1 MAIIGEVFDDF
12 VKDQI
17 QTRQKVYSARE
28 RTPEQLTYLN
38 NKNAFVRLISGVDIE
53 DAQILAKIGIPSSY
67 SGNILATN
75 FVLHAGTSAGTIVS
89 GLRSGVSQTT
99 NTIPN
104 PVNSAY
110 GIGGTEFG
118 LNPMMGITS
127 CEITSKN
134 RGSLREAKIQI
145 KAWNRIQFGI
155 IDALYLRLGFEMF
168 LEWGNVT
175 YLNNGG
181 TLETRN
187 MATLASEFLNPKKK
201 PLNPKNFAEDII
213 SKRKATSGNYDGM
226 LAKVKNFDWSFNADG
241 SYDITISLISLE
253 DVIESIKVNSTF
265 FPLSP
270 KGLSSDLIAKKSQ
283 EKAEE
288 LREKRLKAIEEG
300 EEAPSEDDESQEED
314 ADYVFTERFSND
326 LACYLYMVATA
337 KTQSKFQSLQ
347 SSALGTAAKTT
358 TDILSDIV
366 TIGTFGL
373 IGDLGS
379 EEFGEVEKG
388 DDFIAGTSDS
398 ANNPPIILPNNGD
411 WSAAAK
417 KLGLPFNAGSK
428 DLVYISYEG
437 APTFNGY
444 FIRLGWLLQYIRD
457 YIILYKTNDSG
468 TPEVPII
475 DVDYNTNTNVCFT
488 VENQISADPRV
499 CVIGNKRVLVDDTPY
514 TMYEG
519 LEAFYN
525 ESPVPHGKIM
535 NIYLS
540 FPFVVKTLA
549 DMVSNKE
556 DGVVNLYDYLT
567 ELITGVNN
575 AMGGINAFE
584 VVIDPETNTLRII
597 DNNPIPN
604 YEKLVGEKQPA
615 TFNIYGVGPNNTQGS
630 FIKDFSIKSEIT
642 NNLATSVSIGA
653 QNGGGAVDGTDGT
666 GIAQTNKGFKN
677 RVSPGTSGSPSSLD
691 KQTKALDTEEKY
703 KAQLSVYNAFVS
715 SQIDTLQPNAGTLI
729 GGIISVFVDD
739 DSEWDPKLFDTTKN
753 ILSTFLKHEIQKQ
766 AIEEKKATPL
776 GGFIPLNVSL
786 AMEGIGGIKLFQRF
800 NVEQKFLPLNYS
812 DSLDFLIKGVN
823 HKIDASGWTTTIE
836 SLSIPKSMLDTKA
849 INGLKILKPQAVQ
862 TPTLLP
868 LPPTA
873 EEGGNGSPIVEV
885 AGDGKSSPSGYDT
898 SKLILKT
905 RGGAKIKRVMIHHT
919 AGSDNTL
926 QCINGWVARQDNSLK
941 AGEVNCQYVIGRDLK
956 KNPKGV
962 VEQLYDDA
970 YWGYCNSTSGA
981 GNQEVG
987 IELSAYGFLTKN
999 AKGQWV
1005 TWANTIL
1012 PENET
1017 AQPVDAN
1024 LNPIK
1029 WQGYERYHR
1038 YTPEQ
1043 IAGLEKVLIDL
1054 CKRNPDINPVFDWNA
1069 CFGEK
1074 INYNQIK
1081 AYSGIFC
1088 HRKSIGKADAFP
1100 QRELVV
1106 MLQGL
1111 ASKIRGDVQTD
1122 KEVESRSKVNY
1133 YYQQIQDIL
1142 SLKDTYDGGKPLLK
1156 ATKGATDDEVD
1167 GIKRLNALFGI
1178 STSNGIDQ
1186 GSYGSSS
1193 WKNKL
1198 PVNNIPDETIK
1209 KDFIAAY
1216 DKITDQIDRKNN
1228 TFIVKGYRGL
1238 EFTLKTDY

>member
-1 MAIIGEVFDDF
+1 MAIIGEVFDEF
-12 VKDQI
+12 VNKQI
-17 QTRQKVYSARE
+17 QTRQKIYSARE
-28 RTPEQLTYLN
+28 RTTEQLTYLN
-38 NKNAFVRLISGVDIE
+38 NKNAFVRLVSGVDIE

-75 FVLHAGTSAGTIVS
+75 FILHAGTSAGTIVN
-89 GLRSGVSQTT
+89 GLRAGVTT
-99 NTIPN
+99 TVNTIPT

-110 GIGGTEFG
+110 GIGGNEFG

-127 CEITSKN
+127 CDITSKN
-134 RGSLREAKIQI
+134 RGSLREAKLQI

-181 TLETRN
+181 GVETRN

-201 PLNPKNFAEDII
+201 PLSPKTFADDILN
-213 SKRKATSGNYDGM
+213 KRKTTSGNYDGM

-241 SYDITISLISLE
+241 SYDITISLISLG

-265 FPLSP
+265 FPFSP
-270 KGLSSDLIAKKSQ
+270 KGLTSDLIAEKSK

-300 EEAPSEDDESQEED
+300 EEAPDEDDESQNED

-337 KTQSKFQSLQ
+337 KTQ
-347 SSALGTAAKTT
+347 AKTS
-358 TDILSDIV
+358 DLLSNLI
-366 TIGTFGL
+366 TIATFG
-373 IGDLGS
+373 IVGDL

-388 DDFIAGTSDS
+388 DDFVAGSNDNT
-398 ANNPPIILPNNGD
+398 NNPPVILPNDGS
-411 WSAAAK
+411 WTSAAK
-417 KLGLPFNAGSK
+417 NLGLPFKAGSK
-428 DLVYISYEG
+428 DLVYVSYEG

-444 FIRLGWLLQYIRD
+444 FIRLGWLLQYMKD
-457 YIILYKTNDSG
+457 YIILYKTDDGG
-468 TPEVPII
+468 TPSPEVPII
-475 DVDYNTNTNVCFT
+475 DIDYDVNTNVCFT
-488 VENQISADPRV
+488 TENQISADPRV
-499 CVIGNKRVLVDDTPY
+499 CLIGNKRVLIDDSPF

-519 LEAFYN
+519 LDAFYT
-525 ESPVPHGKIM
+525 ESPVPHGKTM

-567 ELITGVNN
+567 ELMTGVNS

-584 VVIDPETNTLRII
+584 VVIDPEINTLRII

-604 YEKLVGEKQPA
+604 YEKLVGEKPP
-615 TFNIYGVGPNNTQGS
+615 TIFNIYGVGPNNSQGS

-677 RVSPGTSGSPSSLD
+677 RVAPGTSGSPSSLD
-691 KQTKALDTEEKY
+691 KQTKSLDTEEKY
-703 KAQLSVYNAFVS
+703 KSQLAVYNSFLS
-715 SQIDTLQPNAGTLI
+715 SQVDTVAGIKLI
-729 GGIISVFVDD
+729 GGIVSLFVDD
-739 DSEWDPKLFDTTKN
+739 DSEWDPKLFDTTKS
-753 ILSTFLKHEIQKQ
+753 ILSVFLKHEIQKQ
-766 AIEEKKATPL
+766 AITDKKATPL

-786 AMEGIGGIKLFQRF
+786 TMEGIGGIKLFQRF
-800 NVEQKFLPLNYS
+800 DVEQQFLPLNYS
-812 DSLDFLIKGVN
+812 DSLSFLIKGIN
-823 HKIDASGWTTTIE
+823 HKIDANGWTTTIE
-836 SLSIPKSMLDTKA
+836 SLSIPKSMLDTNS
-849 INGLKILKPQAVQ
+849 INGLKILKPKGVQ
-862 TPTLLP
+862 KPVLLP
-868 LPPTA
+868 LPPTS
-873 EEGGNGSPIVEV
+873 EDGGNGSPIVEI

-905 RGGAKIKRVMIHHT
+905 RGGAKIKRIMIHHT

-926 QCINGWVARQDNSLK
+926 QVINGWVNRQDNSLK
-941 AGEVNCQYVIGRDLK
+941 AGEINCQYVVGRDLK

-1005 TWANTIL
+1005 NYVNGII
-1012 PENET
+1012 PESET

-1043 IAGLEKVLIDL
+1043 ITGLEKILIDL

-1100 QRELVV
+1100 QKELVV

-1111 ASKIRGDVQTD
+1111 AAKIKGGVQTD
-1122 KEVESRSKVNY
+1122 KEIESRSKVNY
-1133 YYQQIQDIL
+1133 YYQQIEDIL
-1142 SLKDTYDGGKPLLK
+1142 NLKDTYDNGKPLLK
-1156 ATKGATDDEVD
+1156 ATKGAIDDEEEGVQ
-1167 GIKRLNALFGI
+1167 RLNVLFSI
-1178 STSNGIDQ
+1178 STSSGISQ
-1186 GSYGSSS
+1186 GNYGSSS

-1198 PVNNIPDETIK
+1198 SVNSIPDETIK
-1209 KDFIAAY
+1209 KDFIAVY
-1216 DKITDQIDRKNN
+1216 DKITDQINRKNN